1 MNELVIGEIRNNA
14 SAIFEKVSIKLKK
27 KRSPEG
33 RTSRRSRAAGVVASP
48 ETPLRMS
55 GGKAPVHGAAGR
67 SEEVQTDDHDE
78 VRAVQEPA
86 QEQYCA
92 ACANAIKK
100 LQDELEQL
108 KQLASGGG
116 SCRSQQPVLP
126 TRRASSAGAND
137 VVTTGE
143 HTNTHNTN
151 LQEVHCPMLVLFHA
165 SGANES
171 KSYRSATPLTVLGYM

>member
-1 MNELVIGEIRNNA
+1 
-14 SAIFEKVSIKLKK
+14 
-27 KRSPEG
+27 
-33 RTSRRSRAAGVVASP
+33 
-48 ETPLRMS
+48 MS

-67 SEEVQTDDHDE
+67 SEEVQTDDRDE

-100 LQDELEQL
+100 VQDELEQL
-108 KQLASGGG
+108 KQLASGDG
-116 SCRSQQPVLP
+116 SSRSQQPVLP
-126 TRRASSAGAND
+126 TSGAND

-151 LQEVHCPMLVLFHA
+151 LQEVLRPMLVLFHS
-165 SGANES
+165 SGANAS
-171 KSYRSATPLTVLGYM
+171 KSYRSATPLTVLGYMYLNVLIAIVAEG